1 MKNKLLAFAL
11 FSTLLLAGCSQET
24 AGENNE
30 SSASVASSEAT
41 EQESSSESSAESKE
55 PAEEEDAEYRYQ
67 VNQTNYA
74 IEPIAEAA
82 GKEKVALLTFDD
94 APDEYSVEIAHKL
107 KEIDAPAIFFINGM
121 YIESDEGK
129 QALKEI
135 YELGF
140 EIGNH
145 TQTHQN
151 LQTISAEEQEAEI
164 LETSR
169 LIEEVTGQKP
179 RFFRA
184 PHGANTDVSREIV
197 EAENMTLMNW
207 TFGYDFQ
214 PDYQDAESLIDI
226 TLNTEL
232 LYNGANILMHDR
244 EWTNEAILPII
255 EGLEEKGYSFVD
267 PTLIASPESEED

>member
-1 MKNKLLAFAL
+1 MKHKLVAFAL
-11 FSTLLLAGCSQET
+11 FSTVLLAGCNQET
-24 AGENNE
+24 AQETDT
-30 SSASVASSEAT
+30 SSSVASSEVA
-41 EQESSSESSAESKE
+41 EQESSSESTAESESEE
-55 PAEEEDAEYRYQ
+55 PVEEDVEYRYQ

-82 GKEKVALLTFDD
+82 GEEKVALLTFDD

-107 KEIDAPAIFFINGM
+107 KEIDAPAIFFVNGM

-129 QALKEI
+129 EALKEI

-151 LQTISAEEQEAEI
+151 LQNISPEEQEAEI
-164 LETSR
+164 LETSQ

-214 PDYQDAESLIDI
+214 PGYQDAESLIDI

-267 PTLIASPESEED
+267 PTLIASPESEEE

>member
-1 MKNKLLAFAL
+1 MRKKLLAFAL
-11 FSTLLLAGCSQET
+11 FSTVLLAGCSQET
-24 AGENNE
+24 AEENNE
-30 SSASVASSEAT
+30 SSASVASSETA
-41 EQESSSESSAESKE
+41 EQGSSSESAAESQE
-55 PAEEEDAEYRYQ
+55 PAEENVEYRYQ

-74 IEPIAEAA
+74 IQPIDEAA
-82 GKEKVALLTFDD
+82 GEEKVALLTFDD
-94 APDEYSVEIAHKL
+94 APDQYSVEIAHKL
-107 KEIDAPAIFFINGM
+107 KEIDAPAIFFVNGM
-121 YIESDEGK
+121 YIESNEGK
-129 QALKEI
+129 EALKEI

-151 LQTISAEEQEAEI
+151 LQTISPEEQKSEI

-197 EAENMTLMNW
+197 AAEDMTLMNW

-244 EWTNEAILPII
+244 KWTNEAILPII

-267 PTLIASPESEED
+267 PALIASPESEEE